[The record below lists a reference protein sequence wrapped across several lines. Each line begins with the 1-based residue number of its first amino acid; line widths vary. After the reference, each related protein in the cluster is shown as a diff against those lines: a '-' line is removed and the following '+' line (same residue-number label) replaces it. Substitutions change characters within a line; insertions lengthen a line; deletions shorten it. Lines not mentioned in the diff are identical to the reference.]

1 MADQRS
7 NATREERP
15 EVGHRLASLRR
26 LWPVLGLAMLA
37 IGLVALRPLLGA
49 YEARFVTELLMLTA
63 LAIGWNLIGGYAG
76 YVSFG
81 HVAFFGIGAYTA
93 GVLLARDILPLP
105 LAVVAAVGVSTL
117 FALIV
122 GLPLLRVRGH
132 YFAIATFGVAEALRQ
147 IISVTSDLTGGGRGL
162 NVPLVGGGIDE
173 RTSLF
178 YFSMA
183 GLVVI
188 GVAVSL
194 VVVRSR
200 LGYGLR
206 AIRASEDAAA
216 SLGVNTTRYKLI
228 AFALSAAIWGA
239 AGALYAPWQLFID
252 PPTVFNVELSVE
264 PVVLALVGGV
274 GTVVGPLVGGVV
286 VQTVG
291 EVVWGSFLELHSA
304 FLGLLLILVVIL
316 LPRGLVSLVGLRRRG
331 RGGSRS
337 FLAAIRRYS
346 V

>member
-1 MADQRS
+1 MADDTSTSTQVGG
-7 NATREERP
+7 T
-15 EVGHRLASLRR
+15 EVKGGRR
-26 LWPVLGLAMLA
+26 TARRFLPVVGLVTLA
-37 IGLVALRPLLGA
+37 ISLIALRPLLGA

-63 LAIGWNLIGGYAG
+63 LALGWTLIGGYAG

-93 GVLLARDILPLP
+93 GVLLARDYLPLP
-105 LAVVAAVGVSTL
+105 LAVVAAVGVATV

-183 GLVVI
+183 ALVVVS
-188 GVAVSL
+188 VALSL

-206 AIRASEDAAA
+206 AIRANEDAAA

-228 AFALSAAIWGA
+228 AFTLSAAIWGA
-239 AGALYAPWQLFID
+239 GGALYAPWQLFID

-274 GTVVGPLVGGVV
+274 GTVIGPLVGGVV

-316 LPRGLVSLVGLRRRG
+316 LPRGLVSLVSLSRRRRG
-331 RGGSRS
+331 GSHS